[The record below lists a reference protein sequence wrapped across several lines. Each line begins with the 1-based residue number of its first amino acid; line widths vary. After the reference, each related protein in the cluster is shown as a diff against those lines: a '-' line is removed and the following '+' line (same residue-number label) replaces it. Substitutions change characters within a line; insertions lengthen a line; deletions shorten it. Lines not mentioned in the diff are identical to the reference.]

1 MFERVKTEG
10 TLVVFNL
17 SYTYLFCNIDKLS
30 KTQCIYTFKFKQ
42 PKNILLLR
50 IFLCNELRRNNCI
63 LFKTKCMT
71 IYMMVQ
77 QITFRAVVNHY
88 TKQCLKYLCLW
99 AYFDSTLVWRGKNV
113 GLSTES
119 KQQSSSEKRAQLKQA
134 SGGITQTLEY
144 RVWRTT
150 SKPGVGQHEPSY
162 LPQKLFRAV
171 TMKSETAPS
180 EESMKYEKHLV
191 EPIWLFTL
199 NIKHLFIY
207 FSNTYSCMINIVFN
221 LNSF

>member
-150 SKPGVGQHEPSY
+150 SKPGVGQHEL
-162 LPQKLFRAV
+162 LPTPEIVQGGNH
-171 TMKSETAPS
+171 
-180 EESMKYEKHLV
+180 EKRNRSVRRIHEVWKTPRRTNLIVHL
-191 EPIWLFTL
+191 E
-199 NIKHLFIY
+199 H
-207 FSNTYSCMINIVFN
+207 
-221 LNSF
+221 